1 MAKKVK
7 VVLNRS
13 GVREMLRSDEM
24 VQICREYADAAQ
36 SRLGEGHEVTCRKGK
51 NRANA
56 EVAAVSRKAK
66 KENVKNNTI
75 MKAVRG

>member
-13 GVREMLRSDEM
+13 GVREMLRSD
-24 VQICREYADAAQ
+24 ADAAQ

-56 EVAAVSRKAK
+56 EVAAVSGKAK